1 MDIRSFR
8 ASIKAVGS
16 AFGFT
21 GAPAEDSI
29 RGPNIVASGKF
40 GSLQSRG
47 ENMPRGKKRAVG
59 RREFLKGVAV
69 GAGALAAVDTP
80 GGKGGGTGA
89 RIPAPGRGGRSAADN
104 RRGAYRRPHR
114 LRFHGGR
121 FQIAQPRVRVR
132 GGRFEFPRAARI
144 GGQLS
149 RQQES
154 RVHFVNMLSGQRPGA
169 RLFESSFHQMG

>member
-1 MDIRSFR
+1 M
-8 ASIKAVGS
+8 A
-16 AFGFT
+16 
-21 GAPAEDSI
+21 
-29 RGPNIVASGKF
+29 
-40 GSLQSRG
+40 
-47 ENMPRGKKRAVG
+47 RGKKPSVG

-169 RLFESSFHQMG
+169 RLFESSFHQMDKKCVNANQPDARSGVSRYSGSSGFRKARMRSRQSALHCPGLFRI